1 MSLGALTTTF
11 TIPTACAQ
19 SLDNIYI
26 TNGGVIVEG
35 PLFSSAG
42 ASNSCFPRGYKP
54 DRSSYFS
61 PGFCVSGYTPAYS
74 SSAILAGNSEET
86 TVVCCP
92 SVAGKRF
99 FYDTRRE
106 PFGFEKPFAC
116 KSEYQALTTRVTSI
130 GDGTTE
136 TFTITEKTAGAI
148 NAHGYQIRFQASDTL
163 TPSSASIPPNPVS
176 TVPRPNDPGTPPP
189 SASSSSSPSSS
200 GLSTGAAAAIGVS
213 ATIVIIA
220 LVFAG
225 FFFGRRNSQ
234 RQQARLDAGRD
245 DANMPNNGTSM
256 NTLKPATGAVGH
268 GTNNTGYEDPH
279 KHYYSA
285 ARFEM
290 GASPVVGELPTE
302 HSGLMGGGQRRDGGP
317 PPVELD
323 TSRQE

>member
-19 SLDNIYI
+19 SLQNVYI
-26 TNGGVIVEG
+26 TNDGVIVQG
-35 PLFSSAG
+35 PLFSAAG
-42 ASNSCFPRGYKP
+42 TTCFPKGYKP

-74 SSAILAGNSEET
+74 TSGIIAGNAEET

-92 SVAGKRF
+92 SVAGQSF
-99 FYDTRRE
+99 FYDTRRS
-106 PFGFEKPFAC
+106 PFPFEEPFAC
-116 KSEYQALTTRVTSI
+116 KSEYKSLTTSATSI
-130 GDGTTE
+130 GASTTN
-136 TFTITEKTAGAI
+136 TVTISAKTPGAI

-163 TPSSASIPPNPVS
+163 TPSSASIPPNPIS
-176 TVPRPNDPGTPPP
+176 TVPRPDDPGTPRP
-189 SASSSSSPSSS
+189 SASPSSSPSSS
-200 GLSTGAAAAIGVS
+200 GLSTGAAAGLGVS
-213 ATIVIIA
+213 ATIVVIA

-234 RQQARLDAGRD
+234 RRKQARLAAERD

-268 GTNNTGYEDPH
+268 GTNNTGYEDPQ

-285 ARFEM
+285 APFEM

-323 TSRQE
+323 VPR

>member
-19 SLDNIYI
+19 SLDNIYV
-26 TNGGVIVEG
+26 TNGGIIVEG

-42 ASNSCFPRGYKP
+42 ASCFPLGYKP

-74 SSAILAGNSEET
+74 SSAILAGNAEET
-86 TVVCCP
+86 TIICCP
-92 SVAGKRF
+92 SVSGKRF

-106 PFGFEKPFAC
+106 PFGFEEPFAC
-116 KSEYQALTTRVTSI
+116 KSEYEALTTRVTSI

-136 TFTITEKTAGAI
+136 TFIITEKTAGAI

-176 TVPRPNDPGTPPP
+176 AVPRPDDTGTPPP
-189 SASSSSSPSSS
+189 STSPSSSPSSS
-200 GLSTGAAAAIGVS
+200 GLSTGAAAGIGVS

-220 LVFAG
+220 LVFAA
-225 FFFGRRNSQ
+225 FFFGRRSSQ
-234 RQQARLDAGRD
+234 RRKQARLDAGRNN
-245 DANMPNNGTSM
+245 ANEMPDNGNSM

-268 GTNNTGYEDPH
+268 GANNTGYEYPH
-279 KHYYSA
+279 KHYYA
-285 ARFEM
+285 AAPFEM
-290 GASPVVGELPTE
+290 GTSPVVGELPTE
-302 HSGLMGGGQRRDGGP
+302 HNGLMGGGQGRGP

-323 TSRQE
+323 TSRWE